1 MDLNF
6 QKGRLKMRNKTYKTK
21 DIEQEKENL
30 RKQIQQTKL
39 TKQRIKELKRQK
51 LIQSQIDIDR

>member
-1 MDLNF
+1 
-6 QKGRLKMRNKTYKTK
+6 MRNKTYKTK